1 MPKTYYTE
9 RDIEDL
15 ARRGVRSLLVDE
27 DVALTDL
34 AYEKARRLGVEL
46 LQRTDT
52 PPAAP
57 IRPYITNITSPSAG
71 VSGKVG
77 VQDTAPSEDPP
88 ARISSAE
95 SSDDLHKRVYNAVI
109 GRLGDSVD
117 PKLLDTIIQRVLKN
131 IDTK

>member
-15 ARRGVRSLLVDE
+15 ARQGVRSLLVDE

-77 VQDTAPSEDPP
+77 VQDTAPSEALP
-88 ARISSAE
+88 ARSNPE

>member
-77 VQDTAPSEDPP
+77 VQDPAPSEALP
-88 ARISSAE
+88 ARSNPE

-131 IDTK
+131 IDTR

>member
-15 ARRGVRSLLVDE
+15 AKQGVRSLLVDE

-57 IRPYITNITSPSAG
+57 IRPYITQITSPSAG
-71 VSGKVG
+71 VSGKTGDQV
-77 VQDTAPSEDPP
+77 TAPSEALP
-88 ARISSAE
+88 ARSSAE

>member
-77 VQDTAPSEDPP
+77 VQDTAPSEALP
-88 ARISSAE
+88 ARSNPE